1 MYHKDARKNR
11 RAFQTNKS
19 IKDKFKH
26 LYQTKKLTGDP
37 THKDFI
43 RDAKATFQE
52 MCNCPSTYE
61 NIDEDMNENDK
72 EYKSDD
78 ERNGVGAD
86 VTIEWPCRWGTAKC
100 TIHWH
105 MSPGQLT
112 SHGFTQPRR
121 WTAARKITLLR
132 SFGAPPQRPS
142 GGSMPTNKSAGW
154 RPRLGCILGAKR
166 APMMSLGRLH
176 ANQHMVIMTLPS
188 PILLGS
194 LVRLFDNPRQTSS
207 LDFPAMILLEYYSQ
221 FKLSKEKE
229 LQPYK
234 SQFARPQAPRLS
246 IFE

>member
-86 VTIEWPCRWGTAKC
+86 VTIEADLKLGFSSNDPVGILFPVQTLERERTSVSLHSIMYSQFRPEK
-100 TIHWH
+100 
-105 MSPGQLT
+105 LT
-112 SHGFTQPRR
+112 LCYLFFPVTGLTNLNSQDHKRLACQSLSDVMFNSNSIDLQSTTDLAESSEFLLDHQTSRSNNKHHATTQNQEPHLSQPNDS
-121 WTAARKITLLR
+121 I
-132 SFGAPPQRPS
+132 
-142 GGSMPTNKSAGW
+142 
-154 RPRLGCILGAKR
+154 RPRLLKR
-166 APMMSLGRLH
+166 ISLPLK
-176 ANQHMVIMTLPS
+176 
-188 PILLGS
+188 
-194 LVRLFDNPRQTSS
+194 DNSH
-207 LDFPAMILLEYYSQ
+207 IV
-221 FKLSKEKE
+221 
-229 LQPYK
+229 
-234 SQFARPQAPRLS
+234 
-246 IFE
+246 